1 MVDTTAFQRSIMKYF
16 VETWKWKSTSS
27 RPFKLSAEQDGSRMN
42 MLSSPLVYLIS
53 RICAFSSSMKPILN
67 RPFWFIIFT
76 VFFSFCSRQ
85 GRKWQD
91 CYDNLTN
98 SHGPQLLWKQESIKA
113 SPEVLSHTSD
123 PTKESPLPTGQLA
136 FPLPTLYLPMVL
148 IGSSAS
154 KTTCW

>member
-1 MVDTTAFQRSIMKYF
+1 MKYF

-85 GRKWQD
+85 GRKSQD

-98 SHGPQLLWKQESIKA
+98 SHGPQLPWKQGSIKS

-123 PTKESPLPTGQLA
+123 PNQRESSAHWSAGLSFTNTLSSHGFNRFFSFQDHLLVDCLSRHLPTA
-136 FPLPTLYLPMVL
+136 
-148 IGSSAS
+148 
-154 KTTCW
+154 